1 MRTRHEGSM
10 ARAAK
15 RPVKRTVQQA
25 MTAAAE
31 YGVARAGIAAV
42 RALDRDVIGQ
52 AHHPRGA
59 AGRVTAWEMAHRPS
73 NRQRS
78 GWVVSLL
85 GVRPADRVL
94 EIGFG
99 PGLAVAELIRAG
111 AGHVYGI
118 DHSGV
123 MLRQAS
129 RRNAAAIRAGRVT
142 LIRASADQIPP
153 ALDGPFDAILAI
165 NSLGFWPAPA
175 ERLAEL
181 RRRLAPGGRIA
192 IASQPRCPGATAST
206 SRAAARKIGA
216 LLQDAGYT
224 KTRTQTLDLDPP
236 VVCVLA
242 VNPDPDRRRS
252 PPVSDPTS

>member
-1 MRTRHEGSM
+1 MP
-10 ARAAK
+10 RAVRRA
-15 RPVKRTVQQA
+15 V
-25 MTAAAE
+25 TAAVE
-31 YGVARAGIAAV
+31 YGVARAGITAV

-73 NRQRS
+73 NRQRN

-85 GVRPADRVL
+85 GVLSTDQIL

-99 PGLAVAELIRAG
+99 PGVAVAELVRAG

-123 MLRQAS
+123 MVQQAS

-142 LIRASADQIPP
+142 LIRASVDQLPP
-153 ALDGPFDAILAI
+153 ALDGPFDAIVAV
-165 NSLGFWPAPA
+165 NSLAFWPAPT

-181 RRRLAPGGRIA
+181 RRRLAPAGRIA
-192 IASQPRCPGATAST
+192 IASQPRCRGATADT
-206 SRAAARKIGA
+206 SRSAAREIEN
-216 LLQDAGYT
+216 LLRDAGFTRIGT
-224 KTRTQTLDLDPP
+224 KTLSLSPP
-236 VVCVLA
+236 VICVLA
-242 VNPDPDRRRS
+242 AG
-252 PPVSDPTS
+252 PVMR

>member
-1 MRTRHEGSM
+1 MPW
-10 ARAAK
+10 AAK
-15 RPVKRTVQQA
+15 RAV
-25 MTAAAE
+25 TAAVE

-42 RALDRDVIGQ
+42 RALDHDVVGQ

-59 AGRVTAWEMAHRPS
+59 AGCVTAWEMAHRPS

-85 GVRPADRVL
+85 GVQPADQIL

-99 PGLAVAELIRAG
+99 PGLAVAALIRAG

-142 LIRASADQIPP
+142 LMMASVDQIPP
-153 ALDGPFDAILAI
+153 ALDGPFDAILAV
-165 NSLGFWPAPA
+165 NSHGFWPAPA

-181 RRRLAPGGRIA
+181 RRRLAPGGRVA
-192 IASQPRCPGATAST
+192 IASQPRCPGATVDT
-206 SRAAARKIGA
+206 SRSAAREIEDLLRGA
-216 LLQDAGYT
+216 GFTHLS
-224 KTRTQTLDLDPP
+224 TQTLRLSPP
-236 VVCVLA
+236 VACVLA
-242 VNPDPDRRRS
+242 AS
-252 PPVSDPTS
+252 PGPSA

>member
-1 MRTRHEGSM
+1 MPGA
-10 ARAAK
+10 ARRA
-15 RPVKRTVQQA
+15 V
-25 MTAAAE
+25 TAAVE

-78 GWVVSLL
+78 AWVASLL
-85 GVRPADRVL
+85 EVRPADRVL

-99 PGLAVAELIRAG
+99 PGLAVAALVRAG

-123 MLRQAS
+123 MVRQAS

-142 LIRASADQIPP
+142 LAQAAVDQLPP
-153 ALDGPFDAILAI
+153 AFGGPFDAIIAV
-165 NSLGFWPAPA
+165 NALGFWPEPA
-175 ERLAEL
+175 QRLAEL
-181 RRRLAPGGRIA
+181 RRRLAPGGRMA
-192 IASQPRCPGATAST
+192 IASQPRCPGATADT
-206 SRAAARKIGA
+206 SRRAARAIGN
-216 LLQDAGYT
+216 LLTSAGFT
-224 KTRTQTLDLDPP
+224 CLRTRTLPL
-236 VVCVLA
+236 
-242 VNPDPDRRRS
+242 S
-252 PPVSDPTS
+252 PPVACVIASGAGRLGA